1 MRDVGGSFQDILESG
16 DYTIETRVVIN
27 GTTYGEEVIWS
38 MSSKRGLFKED
49 KPMVGCA
56 VAGEIELT
64 MDYPGVEFPKMASI
78 KPYIRLKQQR
88 TGYVYSSQWIQKGE
102 FFIDSRK
109 YNEDSD
115 TLYIHGFDAMR
126 KTQASYP
133 SSTYTWNSYGP
144 NAYQV
149 VLEIANHIGVRLD
162 QRTIDKLYSRDYVI
176 GFPAQYSM
184 HEVLESIAAEYG
196 GNFCMSDEGRLLL
209 VGFKDFPV
217 ESFYLVTENGDYIT
231 FGGTRI
237 LLRS

>member
-1 MRDVGGSFQDILESG
+1 MRDVGGAFQEILEGG
-16 DYTIETRVVIN
+16 DYTVETRVQIN
-27 GTTYGEEVIWS
+27 GTYYNEDVIWS

-64 MDYPGVEFPKMASI
+64 MDYPGTDFPKMAQI
-78 KPYIRLKQQR
+78 RPFIRLKQDK
-88 TGYVYSSQWIQKGE
+88 TNYLYYSEWIQKGE
-102 FFIDSRK
+102 FFIDQRK

-115 TLYIHGFDAMR
+115 TLYIHGFDAIR
-126 KTQASYP
+126 KTQADYP
-133 SSTYTWNSYGP
+133 SSTYTWNSEGP

-149 VLEIANHIGVRLD
+149 VLEIANHIGVTID
-162 QRTIDKLYSRDYVI
+162 YRTIDKLYTQDYVV

-184 HEVLESIAAEYG
+184 HEVLESIAAMYG
-196 GNFCMSDEGRLLL
+196 GNFCISDEGMLML

-217 ESFYLVTENGDYIT
+217 ESYYLVTENGDYIT

-237 LLRS
+237 LLCS